1 MLDYL
6 KTVIT
11 TNKQNGL
18 LLRFSSHLALFYRA
32 ASFQLKNET
41 FIEINEN
48 YVQYLVDNNYKE
60 IIAYYLSQ
68 LPNDVQVKHYSKFL
82 QSITDNKERQQLLK
96 LAKER
101 NMNVQAITLNIV
113 DNLSRKSVTTPIR
126 PIAAAD
132 ETISSLST
140 TAFIAKT
147 TEQLFQKKTNQLLTD
162 EDKTRINAIDWIVYD
177 SVQRFKLLEY
187 ANLTMRHFLLER
199 QNLEATNAI
208 FVKIPQDTLNCILQQ
223 YNFNN
228 SLLNQQQQNV
238 ESNLQL
244 LIDNLPLNVTNTIKE
259 YIGFKEYIV
268 SIFLL
273 HFM

>member
-147 TEQLFQKKTNQLLTD
+147 TEQLFHKKTNQLLTD